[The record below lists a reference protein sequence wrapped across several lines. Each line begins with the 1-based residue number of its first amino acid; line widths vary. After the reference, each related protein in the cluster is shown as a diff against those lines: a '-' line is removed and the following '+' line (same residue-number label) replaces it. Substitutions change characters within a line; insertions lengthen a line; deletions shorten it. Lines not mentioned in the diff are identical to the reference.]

1 MSKTPKQSQKSYNAE
16 SDGSEAEEEGYDY
29 PSEEE
34 EEYYPSEVGYDYDDY
49 HPSEQTVPREHI
61 KVEAADPGPPVVDRV
76 AMAQALQEKNARVYL
91 SMIRDL
97 KDKRVLLCN

>member
-76 AMAQALQEKNARVYL
+76 AMAKHCKKKTRKFIFQ
-91 SMIRDL
+91 
-97 KDKRVLLCN
+97 